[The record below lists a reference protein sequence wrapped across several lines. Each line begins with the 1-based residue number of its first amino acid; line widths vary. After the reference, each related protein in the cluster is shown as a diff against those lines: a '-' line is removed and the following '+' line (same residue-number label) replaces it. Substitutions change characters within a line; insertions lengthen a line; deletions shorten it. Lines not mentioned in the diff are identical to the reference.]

1 MQKTNTAQKIH
12 QLKSGRKKFKRKLAS
27 KLKAKARRSLT
38 Y

>member
-1 MQKTNTAQKIH
+1 MQKTNTAQKVH
-12 QLKSGRKKFKRKLAS
+12 QVKSGRKKFKRKLVS